1 MPRNANAFDN
11 DAAKRIARTVRAYE
25 NQLCADGVQTPE
37 GQACAPPAR
46 PRFTR
51 GAKSVRPVWVRFKS
65 QGNDYIVC
73 RSWNGSD
80 EGDTDIYI
88 AKPWKLRHTASN
100 YETITTLT
108 TDDAETVTVS
118 DGDTDETWKITPSYE
133 VDDELYYVAV
143 AGTGV
148 TVSGVGELGK
158 IDINVDGRAWAVDS

>member
-1 MPRNANAFDN
+1 MVKKGNAFND

-25 NQLCADGVQTPE
+25 NQICADGVQTPE

-46 PRFTR
+46 SRFVR

-88 AKPWKLRHTASN
+88 AKPWKLRHTASH
-100 YETITTLT
+100 YEIIDSLT
-108 TDDAETVTVS
+108 TDNAYTVTVTVGES
-118 DGDTDETWKITPSYE
+118 EYQWKLTESYE

-148 TVSGVGELGK
+148 TVSGVGELTK
-158 IDINVDGRAWAVDS
+158 IDMNVDGRAWSVV